1 MRFSKTARRVAAAHP
16 FRLLASPFLI
26 GASCALAACTTP
38 DPTNQHAESAADNRQ
53 REVDFGHDE
62 CTPDGSSKTV
72 DVNGDQRPDIVHV
85 MKDSREVC
93 RIVDLNFDGAVDV
106 YIYYDDKGAERRREA
121 DFDRDGRP
129 DQITIL
135 QGGQIVENR
144 RETNFDDKL
153 DTWDF
158 YKDGVLARRERDS
171 DGDAIIDQWWTF
183 YDPARP
189 KCATVASDRNADG
202 KPDAD
207 SQVDLCGTGYV
218 SPGAAP
224 APGAPSAPAPGATP
238 APAAGAP
245 GGAATAPGAPAPGP
259 GIVSGVS
266 APSVPPP
273 AATAPAPVAPAPA
286 PSAPP
291 QEP

>member
-1 MRFSKTARRVAAAHP
+1 MRFPTLACRVDRVHALRR
-16 FRLLASPFLI
+16 LASPFLI
-26 GASCALAACTTP
+26 AAPFALAACTTP
-38 DPTNQHAESAADNRQ
+38 DPSNAHADSAADARQ
-53 REVDFGHDE
+53 RDVDLGHDD
-62 CTPDGSSKTV
+62 CSPDGSSKTV

-85 MKDSREVC
+85 MKEGREVC

-106 YIYYDDKGAERRREA
+106 YIYYDAKGGERRREA

-129 DQITIL
+129 DQITL
-135 QGGQIVENR
+135 LENGQMVENQ

-153 DTWDF
+153 DTWD
-158 YKDGVLARRERDS
+158 YYQGGALVRRERDS

-189 KCATVASDRNADG
+189 RCATVASDRNADG

-224 APGAPSAPAPGATP
+224 VPGAPSAPAPGAAQPAAPPVTAP
-238 APAAGAP
+238 AQAAPAAP
-245 GGAATAPGAPAPGP
+245 
-259 GIVSGVS
+259 
-266 APSVPPP
+266 
-273 AATAPAPVAPAPA
+273 APAPA
-286 PSAPP
+286 PSVPAPQP
-291 QEP
+291 